1 MSVAE
6 GTRGSLV
13 SVERAGAHSALKL
26 RMAQRVARLP
36 RRFPV
41 DHGIEL
47 RRVAY
52 WTELSGQ
59 PQLATG
65 LLGVP
70 RRHRAGASVL
80 WLNGT
85 NPTRSEAPSSGGS
98 SGCWSVRHS
107 RGAATCFSPP
117 TTSASACRTATTPTC
132 TRLRRCMHPL
142 TSSGR
147 SLRIAGTKGSG
158 GAHG

>member
-13 SVERAGAHSALKL
+13 SVERVGAHSALKL

-47 RRVAY
+47 RRVTY

-70 RRHRAGASVL
+70 RRHRADVTLPWALEGHAASHSTYL
-80 WLNGT
+80 AYIAH
-85 NPTRSEAPSSGGS
+85 S
-98 SGCWSVRHS
+98 S
-107 RGAATCFSPP
+107 RGS
-117 TTSASACRTATTPTC
+117 TTSRSS
-132 TRLRRCMHPL
+132 RC
-142 TSSGR
+142 
-147 SLRIAGTKGSG
+147 
-158 GAHG
+158 